1 MSTLDKETLKVLSEQ
16 EAIAQVVNSEGWK
29 YIRQIYFDKLL
40 GLQNSFDIDMNKT
53 PTTIAK
59 EIAIRRKAHEVLT
72 DFWQEVEGTA
82 SQADENKVLLQDKS
96 YIYKASEE

>member
-1 MSTLDKETLKVLSEQ
+1 MSTLDKETLKIVSEQ
-16 EAIAQVVNSEGWK
+16 QAIANVVNSEGWK
-29 YIRQIYFDKLL
+29 YVRQIYFDKLL
-40 GLQNSFDIDMNKT
+40 QLQNSFDIDMTKT

-82 SQADENKVLLQDKS
+82 SQADENKVLLKDKS
-96 YIYKASEE
+96 YIYKIED